1 MTLAAERVAMRV
13 LRPVSLSLLLV
24 GSVAFAQSSTPRR
37 AAEPELTPLVI
48 AGGPNK
54 GSVALRTGFVA
65 SFGSSS
71 FPRNLFAVIPTI
83 GTKVF
88 VTDKIGLTL
97 DGGFL
102 ARTGRNSFAGFSVD
116 VGIEAHLWRT
126 GTSLRPFLRGGLGAG
141 KPASG
146 VSGDYFGSAEV
157 GGGAE
162 YWFSDQFSLSGR
174 AMLTVSYFGNPDA
187 FMIATFT
194 PGVLAAFYF

>member
-1 MTLAAERVAMRV
+1 MRV

-24 GSVAFAQSSTPRR
+24 GSAAFAQSPTPRR
-37 AAEPELTPLVI
+37 EEPELTPLVI

-54 GSVALRTGFVA
+54 GSWALRGGFVG
-65 SFGSSS
+65 SFGSTS
-71 FPRNLFAVIPTI
+71 FPATVAVIPTI

-88 VTDKIGLTL
+88 VSDKIGLTL
-97 DGGFL
+97 DAGFL
-102 ARTGRNSFAGFSVD
+102 AQTGRNAVAGFLVNL
-116 VGIEAHLWRT
+116 GIEAHLWRT

-141 KPASG
+141 KPATG
-146 VSGDYFGSAEV
+146 RNGDYFGSAEV

-174 AMLTVSYFGNPDA
+174 AMLTVTYFGGPDA
-187 FMIATFT
+187 FVIATFT